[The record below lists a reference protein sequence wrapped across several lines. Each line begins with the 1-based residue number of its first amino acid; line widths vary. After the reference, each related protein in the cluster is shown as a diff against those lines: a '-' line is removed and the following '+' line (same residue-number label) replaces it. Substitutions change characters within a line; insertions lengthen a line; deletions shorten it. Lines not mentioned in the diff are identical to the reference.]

1 MVSAVNNNGNSVVPA
16 RGPEDSLTILREV
29 SDAYATLKGLRRR
42 AAKLAR
48 EDGHTYQA
56 LSDALG
62 VNRTS
67 AFNLVHRDAA

>member
-1 MVSAVNNNGNSVVPA
+1 MDNNSISGVPT

-29 SDAYATLKGLRRR
+29 STAYETLKYLRRL
-42 AAKLAR
+42 AAKAAR

-56 LSDALG
+56 LSEAIG

>member
-1 MVSAVNNNGNSVVPA
+1 MKNNGTSVVSA

-42 AAKLAR
+42 VAKLAR

-67 AFNLVHRDAA
+67 AFNLVHKDAA

>member
-1 MVSAVNNNGNSVVPA
+1 MNNNGNTPAPA
-16 RGPEDSLTILREV
+16 RGQEDSLTILREV
-29 SDAYATLKGLRRR
+29 STAYETLKDLRKL
-42 AAKLAR
+42 AAKKAR

-56 LSDALG
+56 LSEAIG